1 MFNVATQQ
9 HFAKTEKVAAVEGGS
24 EATEIVEVS
33 SSGYNLGFRK
43 ITRFSPVIFYHKHA
57 YHIKGIWELS

>member
-33 SSGYNLGFRK
+33 GYNLGCRK
-43 ITRFSPVIFYHKHA
+43 ITRFLLAFSCI
-57 YHIKGIWELS
+57 INMLTILKGLGIS